1 MEYKNYLKSIRRYS
15 TKTIEIYLRYAK
27 ELKKYNLDYRKL
39 LLSKSNLS
47 NSSIRIVS
55 SAIICYYKYLNDK
68 RYKEIR
74 LPKKEKKVKDYISYD
89 EYIEILKNIN
99 RGTIK
104 GRMKR
109 LIVRLLFETGIR
121 SNELL
126 WIKKKDIYKNRI
138 LIHGKGEKERFVYI
152 TPWLRDELEE
162 YISTSKNERIFNFGY
177 KNLYTKISTL
187 KLSKKI
193 TPHMFRRG
201 YAKYCFDNGISI
213 YDISLSMGHSNIN
226 TTVGYINKNSDDI
239 SIYKIFNQI

>member
-55 SAIICYYKYLNDK
+55 SAIICYYKYLNDR
-68 RYKEIR
+68 RYKEII

-99 RGTIK
+99 RKTTK

-138 LIHGKGEKERFVYI
+138 LIHGKGDKDRFVYI

-201 YAKYCFDNGISI
+201 YAKYCFDNGINI